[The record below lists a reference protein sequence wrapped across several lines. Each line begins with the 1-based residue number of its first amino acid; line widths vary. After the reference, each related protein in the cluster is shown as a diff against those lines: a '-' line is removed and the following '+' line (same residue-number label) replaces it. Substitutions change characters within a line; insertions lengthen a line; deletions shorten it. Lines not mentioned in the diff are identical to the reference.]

1 MSKRISR
8 LTAIFVSVLLVFS
21 VITSVIAQ
29 ALPAGWKATYGSPQ
43 LKETVDGDFCS
54 FYVDSTCT
62 ASTDEAHNM
71 LTEAI
76 VIRNFSYAPNHWSF
90 IGLSPKAEHGF
101 HFNNAKNGKLGFF
114 IEAAPEGIKLI
125 FNATWTQVA
134 LVEKSDIYTIRFVKN
149 TDGVYGLQVNG
160 VLYNHSDIDKYCK
173 SGKTKSYIN
182 LFAQNWM
189 KGEIKV
195 GKLDLMQSASVV
207 SVPEIKESITG
218 DTDFALSGGSVV
230 STTAKV
236 DWNTQKVSLS
246 NVKLSGKSDKFCIS
260 LNKVSASKAFENSE
274 DDGSL
279 ISVVFSPDTDNGK
292 LRVSLAAE
300 PEIELGTLEKASG
313 YSFGIV
319 KSGESYALA
328 VNSTLFLN
336 ERFDGLM
343 SGENAGLTYI
353 SLSATDG
360 FSGSFGVYASEWAQ
374 IKGTDADI
382 KTETND
388 SCSFELTDSQV
399 IQSPRRYDFLD
410 SDIVLSQLNIVENGE
425 ISIYVGKD
433 SAELPPAALSES
445 GVTFILK
452 KNGEK
457 ISLSALNADKE
468 RIVLGSAEISDK
480 YIIGVVKQNE
490 KLYFKINDN
499 IFETGDEKFTKFT
512 DEFNNAIGGANVF
525 MAFYSVAASGK
536 ASANISIVMREHET
550 KTAEG
555 FSVITPGGIVP
566 AAGDD
571 ENGYS
576 ADYSSPAYALTVSGY
591 DMIKKSLRARVTDV
605 GSDWMWLSVSKTG
618 TEDGNVLPSGN
629 ANSVSRCVFIITPK
643 NNYSLAQ
650 ISYWNA
656 NGSGGETI
664 INTVKFDWTAE
675 HTYDIRKGSDGKWYL
690 AIDEQLQS
698 NISSPVLNGFMEA
711 NSDNLHYGI
720 GGFTTFK
727 ADKINIVDQSQGG
740 GDVETTGWGY
750 FSSAGG
756 GSFKGDDEN
765 GYSKDFQSGNIFGL
779 SREKYNISEK
789 TVQITLDDIGDWFWF
804 GVSATGAEDTNPLPN
819 GNGANIDRFV
829 FIITPKVNR
838 TKAQI
843 SYWNANGSGG
853 EHVINLIDFDWK
865 APHTYDIR
873 KGSDGHF
880 YIAVDSKLIT
890 GLTSDVLNEFVALN
904 QDKGLKFAVGGMG
917 KFVAK
922 DIKVIAQESGD
933 ITVNTDGW
941 RYFSSIGNGDFE
953 GNDKDG
959 YSVNMLS
966 GDLFAFT
973 KNKYSITK
981 TGVTFKL
988 SDIRNWLYFSISA
1001 TPTSDTNVLQVGPAD
1016 KVNRI
1021 SFIITPKIGATRA
1034 QFSYWGQNGKTGET
1048 VIQEINFG
1056 WYDEHTLDVRKDAD
1070 DGHWY
1075 LCIDG
1080 RVLSRKYSAILD
1092 EFMELNNPEELYYG
1106 IGGSG
1111 CFGAADIKIVN
1122 KPPIAALEDDEENG
1136 VGGGSGSYVPEDYD
1150 FDFSDEHESDDDFS
1164 FDDSFDDDSYIDAVD
1179 ENVNAGKVKVRIK
1192 MRKLVEKG
1200 HGIIFTVWEKIGM
1213 AAGAA
1218 AVLSGLVLA
1227 VIFIIRKAKSSKKKI
1242 QPLE

>member
-8 LTAIFVSVLLVFS
+8 LTAIFISVVLVFS
-21 VITSVIAQ
+21 VITSVMAQ
-29 ALPAGWKATYGSPQ
+29 ALPAGWKVTYGSPQ

-54 FYVDSTCT
+54 FFVDSSCT

-76 VIRNFSYAPNHWSF
+76 VIRNFSYASNYWSF
-90 IGLSPKAEHGF
+90 IGLNPKAEHGF
-101 HFNNAKNGKLGFF
+101 HFNDAKNGKLGFF
-114 IEAAPEGIKLI
+114 IEATSDGIKLI

-134 LVEKSDIYTIRFVKN
+134 AVKKSDIYTIRFVKN

-160 VLYNHSDIDKYCK
+160 VLYNHPDIDAYCK

-189 KGEIKV
+189 RGEIKV
-195 GKLDLMQSASVV
+195 GKLDLMQSTSVV
-207 SVPEIKESITG
+207 GVPEIKESITG
-218 DTDFALSGGSVV
+218 DTDFALSGGAVV

-236 DWNTQKVSLS
+236 DWNTQKVALG
-246 NVKLSGKSDKFCIS
+246 NVKLSGKTDKFCIS
-260 LNKVSASKAFENSE
+260 LNKTAASKAFANSD
-274 DDGSL
+274 DDGSV
-279 ISVVFSPDTDNGK
+279 ISVVFGPDTDNGK
-292 LRVSLAAE
+292 LRVSLASE
-300 PEIELGTLEKASG
+300 PEIELGTLEKASC

-319 KSGESYALA
+319 KENNKYALA
-328 VNSTLFLN
+328 INSTLFFN
-336 ERFDGLM
+336 ELFDGMM

-360 FSGSFGVYASEWAQ
+360 FSGRVGIYASEWEQ

-382 KTETND
+382 KTQTDD

-399 IQSPRRYDFLD
+399 IQSSRRYDLLD
-410 SDIVLSQLNIVENGE
+410 SDMVLSQLVLTENSEIDIYIGKDAAAVPPVSLSENG
-425 ISIYVGKD
+425 
-433 SAELPPAALSES
+433 LTL
-445 GVTFILK
+445 ILK
-452 KNGEK
+452 KNSEK
-457 ISLSALNADKE
+457 ISLSALNSDKE
-468 RIVLGSAEISDK
+468 SVDLGSADIADK
-480 YIIGVVKQNE
+480 YTVGIVRQNE
-490 KLYFKINDN
+490 KLYFRINDN
-499 IFETGDEKFTKFT
+499 TFDTGDEKFDEFT
-512 DEFNNAIGGANVF
+512 DELNSAMGDAKVFSAI
-525 MAFYSVAASGK
+525 YSVAVSGK
-536 ASANISIVMREHET
+536 SSGNIGIVMREP
-550 KTAEG
+550 KAAEG

-566 AAGDD
+566 ADGDS

-591 DMIKKSLRARVTDV
+591 DMTKKSLRARVTDV
-605 GSDWMWLSVSKTG
+605 GSNWMWLAVSKTD
-618 TEDGNVLPSGN
+618 TDDENVLPSGN
-629 ANSVSRCVFIITPK
+629 AESVNRCVFIITPK

-664 INTVKFDWTAE
+664 INTVNFDWTVE
-675 HTYDIRKGSDGKWYL
+675 HTYDIRKGSDGNWYL
-690 AIDEQLQS
+690 SIDDQLQS
-698 NISSPVLNGFMEA
+698 NISSAVLNGFMEA
-711 NSDNLHYGI
+711 NSDDLHYGI

-727 ADKINIVDQSQGG
+727 ADKIGIVDQSQSG

-756 GSFKGDDEN
+756 GSFEGDDEN
-765 GYSKDFQSGNIFGL
+765 GYSKDFQSGNIFAL

-789 TVQITLDDIGDWFWF
+789 AVQVTLDEIGDWFWF
-804 GVSATGAEDTNPLPN
+804 GVSATGAEDTNPLP
-819 GNGANIDRFV
+819 GGSGADISRFV

-838 TKAQI
+838 EKAQI

-873 KGSDGHF
+873 KGSDGHW

-890 GLTSDVLNEFVALN
+890 GLTSDVLDEFVELN
-904 QDKGLKFAVGGMG
+904 QGNGLKFAVGGMG
-917 KFVAK
+917 KFIGK
-922 DIKVIAQESGD
+922 DIKVIDQKPGD
-933 ITVNTDGW
+933 TTVNTEGW

-959 YSVNMLS
+959 YSVNMLT

-981 TGVTFKL
+981 TAVSFKL

-1001 TPTSDTNVLQVGPAD
+1001 SPTSDTNVLQVGPAD
-1016 KVNRI
+1016 EVNRI

-1034 QFSYWGQNGKTGET
+1034 QFSYWGQNGKSGET

-1080 RVLSRKYSAILD
+1080 RVLSRKYSEILD
-1092 EFMELNNPEELYYG
+1092 EFMELNDPEELYYG
-1106 IGGSG
+1106 LGGSG
-1111 CFGAADIKIVN
+1111 CFGATDIRIVN
-1122 KPPIAALEDDEENG
+1122 KPPIAALDDDEDN
-1136 VGGGSGSYVPEDYD
+1136 GGGSSDLYVPEDYD
-1150 FDFSDEHESDDDFS
+1150 FDFSDDHESGDDFS
-1164 FDDSFDDDSYIDAVD
+1164 FDDSFNDDSYIDAVD
-1179 ENVNAGKVKVRIK
+1179 ENVNAGKIKVRIK
-1192 MRKLVEKG
+1192 KRKLIEKG

-1213 AAGAA
+1213 VAGAV
-1218 AVLSGLVLA
+1218 AVLSGLVTA
-1227 VIFIIRKAKSSKKKI
+1227 VIFIIRKVKSPKSKI